1 MTVAAAGRPRLSL
14 LVPEGWVR
22 IPLDD
27 RAPQAVASIVA
38 RVAADADRSK
48 RDLVRVTL
56 RRRLEA
62 VVAEAAERRVFELW
76 MPVAPTAGVS
86 IPASVAVASL
96 PRQPDPARPVTET
109 LLSFSASAPGA
120 IAVEIGGVLGVR
132 IVVDQPERR
141 DAGGDLEAP
150 PTRLLNYIVSPARPG
165 EDWLV
170 FSASIMIPDFE
181 ESAPLLAALEFVIDS
196 MMATVVFE
204 EAA

>member
-1 MTVAAAGRPRLSL
+1 MSADAASRPRLSL

-27 RAPQAVASIVA
+27 GAAQAVASIVA
-38 RVAADADRSK
+38 RVAAGTDRTR

-96 PRQPDPARPVTET
+96 PRQPDPGRPVVET
-109 LLSFSASAPGA
+109 LLSFTASAPGA

-132 IVVDQPERR
+132 ILVDQPERR
-141 DAGGDLEAP
+141 DAAGELEAP
-150 PTRLLNYIVSPARPG
+150 PTRLVNYIVSPARPG

-170 FSASIMIPDFE
+170 FSASIMIPDGE
-181 ESAPLLAALEFVIDS
+181 DSGALLAALEFVVDS